1 MKAAV
6 STETDLAR
14 RRLSPFLEDAARDL
28 DAVVRLRDEIRD
40 VVQGHDAGLPD
51 RAKAALLAV
60 ALHGYYGAAESFA
73 MRVARTFDG
82 GLPEGPDWHRQL
94 LDWMIRDL
102 PEERPALLSK
112 DAGDLLRRLLA
123 FRHFFRHAYGVT
135 LDLGELE
142 GHGRAVLDTDRI
154 VRADLQ
160 GFLDHVR
167 RMRAALDPPR

>member
-1 MKAAV
+1 M
-6 STETDLAR
+6 STETELAR
-14 RRLSPFLEDAARDL
+14 RRLSRFLEDAARDL
-28 DAVVRLRDEIRD
+28 DALGRRGDEIRD
-40 VVQGHDAGLPD
+40 VVKGQDAGLPD

-82 GLPEGPDWHRQL
+82 GLPEGADWHRQL
-94 LDWMIRDL
+94 LDWMVRDL

-112 DAGDLLRRLLA
+112 DAEDLLGRLLA

-142 GHGRAVLDTDRI
+142 AHGAAVLGADPTLRG
-154 VRADLQ
+154 DLQ
-160 GFLDHVR
+160 AFLDHVR
-167 RMRAALDPPR
+167 RMRRAL